1 MIGETA
7 RTPYRGPIAPALSLR
22 QRGPDSRMVTPRGL
36 MRKCAC
42 GKHTAGGAC
51 TECASKQAHQGSG
64 TRHGMH
70 EAASVETTIA
80 AAGQPL
86 TGVTR
91 EAMEQHFGH
100 DFSGVRVHAD
110 GAAAGSADAVD
121 AHAYTVGSHIVF
133 GAGQYAPQ
141 TLRGQ
146 GLLAHELA
154 HVVQQQGALGAAGES
169 LPLEREADQAAL
181 RVLNGQSAAVAGR
194 GATGVMRQPKGSGA
208 SAAPKPVPPRVPTA
222 TEQKVI
228 EAARGAAAV
237 RTQLA
242 YFGTAGIGPGTP
254 DNRQDIAD
262 YERRQRARQLATRM
276 FDWDPPNMEQVGEIV
291 NKMINHVAPG
301 TDYRV
306 AGAGD
311 PECGTR
317 SGYVVGHRLP
327 IVLCPGFFRE
337 SPEQRVRTLIHE
349 AAHVVGIGKADTG
362 ESYCVVFD
370 CEHGCGGFDSADSWA
385 QYVHCLSG
393 QAADKPQVIRG
404 KAPGSAGKGGQP

>member
-7 RTPYRGPIAPALSLR
+7 RIPYPGPTAAALSLR
-22 QRGPDSRMVTPRGL
+22 RRGADSSRATPRGL

-51 TECASKQAHQGSG
+51 TECARKQAQQEAG
-64 TRHGMH
+64 TEHGMR
-70 EAASVETTIA
+70 EAASVETTLA
-80 AAGQPL
+80 APGQPL
-86 TGVTR
+86 PGATR
-91 EAMEQHFGH
+91 EVMERHFGH

-110 GAAAGSADAVD
+110 AMAAGSAEAVD
-121 AHAYTVGSHIVF
+121 AHAYTVGSHVVF

-141 TLRGQ
+141 TLPGQ

-154 HVVQQQGALGAAGES
+154 HVVQQQGATGASGES

-181 RVLNGQSAAVAGR
+181 RVLNGQSAGVTAR
-194 GATGVMRQPKGSGA
+194 GVTGVMRQPKGSGA
-208 SAAPKPVPPRVPTA
+208 SASAKPVPSRVPTA
-222 TEQKVI
+222 TEQKII

-242 YFGTAGIGPGTP
+242 YFRTAGIGPGTP
-254 DNRQDIAD
+254 DHRQDIAD

-291 NKMINHVAPG
+291 NKMISHVAPG

-306 AGAGD
+306 AGSGD

-393 QAADKPQVIRG
+393 QVADKPQVIHG
-404 KAPGSAGKGGQP
+404 KVPGSAGKGGKP